1 MHPFQTHY
9 NKVVQQDFILSG
21 NVSTVAMLPRPKK
34 ISLSLGGDRST
45 DSYVVSSLA
54 ALNILTGQKPCVTQ
68 QKFVQQ
74 RNNSP
79 REAVGGKVTLRG
91 SSMYSFLYKLLFNVL
106 PRIRQFEGLRSPAHE
121 KVYCFLLKDMF
132 AFEELVPLFPYFE
145 DLGSLQCQ
153 FYFTTKSKAEAVVLG
168 HSLKLCFLPNEN

>member
-1 MHPFQTHY
+1 MHPFQIHY
-9 NKVVQQDFILSG
+9 NKVVQPDLILSE
-21 NVSTVAMLPRPKK
+21 NVSTVAELSGPKK
-34 ISLSLGGDRST
+34 VSLCLGGDRSN

-54 ALNILTGQKPCVTQ
+54 ALNILTGQKPYVTR
-68 QKFVQQ
+68 QKFVQHSNQ
-74 RNNSP
+74 GS

-91 SSMYSFLYKLLFNVL
+91 ISMYLFLYKLLFNVL
-106 PRIRQFEGLRSPAHE
+106 PRIRQFEGLRTPAHE
-121 KVYCFLLKDMF
+121 KIYCFLLKDMF

-168 HSLKLCFLPNEN
+168 HSLQLCFLPKDN